1 MTFKKLTFTIF
12 IILGLL
18 STAGKCY
25 STFCGHSKGAFLDDK
40 YIVAVNKLLQS
51 EGNYPIDGRSLV
63 AIHRKLYV
71 NGIMVHSR
79 ATQKS
84 KRNSYTVVFY
94 DGDVV
99 SFGYVELFITNRP
112 NNM

>member
-1 MTFKKLTFTIF
+1 MGVF
-12 IILGLL
+12 
-18 STAGKCY
+18 STSGKCY
-25 STFCGHSKGAFLDDK
+25 STFCGHPKGAFLDDK

-63 AIHRKLYV
+63 TIHSKLYV

-84 KRNSYTVVFY
+84 KRNSYTVKFH
-94 DGDVV
+94 DRDVV
-99 SFGYVELFITNRP
+99 SFGYFELFNTNKPISMRSFKCSQ
-112 NNM
+112 